1 MLKSIGLLIVAVLCL
16 GLAGCATTEQKNQAF
31 SNVDRNRA
39 NLSEA
44 KEIANSI
51 NNSATATSEE
61 KANANGYVTYLELM
75 QTRVESEIESLGA
88 CTDYCSDSISNSN
101 AYVKAG
107 EEALGRIKALQT
119 KITNEAAPIDTTQ
132 QLQNLQNQQQQNNQ
146 IQIQGHST

>member
-31 SNVDRNRA
+31 SNADRNRA

-61 KANANGYVTYLELM
+61 KTQANGYVTYLELM
-75 QTRVESEIESLGA
+75 QKSVESQIESLA
-88 CTDYCSDSISNSN
+88 VCQDNCQESVFNSN
-101 AYVKAG
+101 AYVESG